1 MWLVGEYQHEHR
13 QFSELVQP
21 QILIKSM
28 KHAEKQLEN
37 DTNEVFSF
45 TVAALVVAPLN
56 CCKLQEAD
64 MRCQTENGNAD
75 HRTTLATANT
85 QPVRSPASTPS
96 DSKSSVSD
104 GDLNK
109 FVQNEF
115 KLFQKFE

>member
-1 MWLVGEYQHEHR
+1 MRSVIGIA
-13 QFSELVQP
+13 
-21 QILIKSM
+21 ILSL
-28 KHAEKQLEN
+28 A
-37 DTNEVFSF
+37 
-45 TVAALVVAPLN
+45 
-56 CCKLQEAD
+56 
-64 MRCQTENGNAD
+64 
-75 HRTTLATANT
+75 TTLATANT